1 MTNELGGYAP
11 KYQRIA
17 DSLRREIKTG
27 MYQPGDR
34 LPAETALL
42 DRFRD
47 EFGSLS
53 LPTLRQAIG
62 VLKSEGLVESQQG
75 IGTFVKTDRRLL
87 RQSRKRY
94 GRARADRQLLTSHL
108 VHRIVFAGRDSV
120 PDEIASV
127 TDFEPGA
134 DVIIRRRQLRDK
146 ETGQLEELGAS
157 YVPAAIAA
165 GTYLEK
171 PDVVPKALFLCVEEL
186 SGRRYTRARD
196 RWIVRPASTEEAGLL
211 DLSPGATVAHLV
223 HTAYD
228 EDGEI
233 LEVSESIWASDRII
247 VVDEYEVDQEPA
259 DLQGLSDI

>member
-1 MTNELGGYAP
+1 MTDELGAYAP

-17 DSLRREIKTG
+17 DSLRREIKSG
-27 MYQPGDR
+27 VYQPGDR

-42 DRFRD
+42 ERFRSQ
-47 EFGSLS
+47 FGSLS
-53 LPTLRQAIG
+53 LPTLRQAIAI
-62 VLKSEGLVESQQG
+62 LKSEGLVESQQG
-75 IGTFVKTDRRLL
+75 IGTFVKADRRLL

-108 VHRIVFAGRDSV
+108 THKIVFAGRGRI
-120 PDEIASV
+120 PEEIASV

-134 DVIIRRRQLRDK
+134 DVVIRRRQLRSK

-157 YVPAAIAA
+157 YVPATIAA

-196 RWIVRPASTEEAGLL
+196 RWIVRPASAEEAGLL
-211 DLSPGATVAHLV
+211 DLVPGATVVHLV

-233 LEVSESIWASDRII
+233 LEVSESVWASDRIVI
-247 VVDEYEVDQEPA
+247 LDEYEIAQEPA
-259 DLQGLSDI
+259 DLQGVSDI